1 MSYLRTLVLMLV
13 VFVPATLFAQNAE
26 FKGNITDRQTGEPL
40 PGVNIL
46 LLENARGAATDLD
59 GNYSLKDLLT
69 GTYTARISYI
79 GYLTITETVTI
90 TSSGLT
96 KNFRLDSDVSG
107 LEEVIVTGYTEQGR
121 NQITGAVSVVQPK
134 NIELVPVASFDQ
146 VLQGQSPGL
155 YVTSGSGQPGSAAT
169 VRIRGQASINGG
181 NDPLY
186 IIDGIPIS
194 SQDFATLNAN
204 DFQTIS
210 VLKDASST
218 AEYGSRGTNGV
229 IVITT
234 KKGRSGKTQ
243 INYQSQFG
251 ISTIGKP
258 RFEMMDTQQKLAFE
272 ETRRSGPGWTNSP
285 NNPSYASA
293 SPEERANR
301 DANLAELRGIDTDWT
316 DVFFRDGTTMSHE
329 LNFSGGNEKTRY
341 YVSTNIF
348 GQEGISERS
357 SLDRY
362 TLRVNLDYQAN
373 DNLEVGVNMQ
383 TGYSES
389 SFIESEGGVSLAN
402 PFAAAYLANPYERLF
417 NEDGTVAVGANR
429 TGANAFDRLDKD
441 LNARNEIKTVGKIY
455 ADYTLSDFQFGAS
468 IGIDY
473 NRRDGNR
480 FISPTS
486 FAGTNVANGNAGL
499 LARNTSMT
507 ARITS
512 LVNAR
517 WQKTF
522 NDVHDVSVF
531 AANEFITT
539 RQDGFNYTGYGINV
553 KLPNTPAGITPGT
566 PDNNQIP
573 VVGGFITENALWSQF
588 AILNYSYEQ
597 KYNLKLNIRRDGSS
611 RFGTENQFAV
621 LWAVG
626 SSWIISEEDFM
637 ADFDFVNRLAARIS
651 YGTTGNQAGI
661 GNFQWRPTYGTLS
674 YDGRQG
680 LVPVGVGN
688 PALQWETAKKF
699 NVGVDFDLFD
709 NRLFGR
715 VDYYNELTENLFINQ
730 QLSRTAGFN
739 SLEINA
745 GSMRN
750 EGIEFELGGDL
761 VRTRKLTVS
770 ARLNVA
776 NNINTIEDLGQV
788 SEFEQGTSII
798 REGLSIGSH
807 FAVPWAGV
815 DPATGRA
822 LYRDLE
828 GNVTDQFS
836 NNNQQA
842 IFGTSLPPWTGGGGL
857 DIVFGNLSIR
867 SQFNF
872 AADYSRF
879 NNQTF
884 FQENPNFT
892 QFNQNV
898 IMNTMWTQPGDI
910 TEVQS
915 ANVGREF
922 SSKDIEDASFI
933 RFRNLL
939 VSYNIPGRVFDGL
952 ANIRGMRVFAQGQN
966 LYTWTRFTGFDPED
980 NNNIAQFEYPLPR
993 IFTFGIDINF

>member
-13 VFVPATLFAQNAE
+13 VFVPATLFAQNAV
-26 FKGNITDRQTGEPL
+26 FKGKITDMQTGEPL

-46 LLENARGAATDLD
+46 LLENARGTATDLD
-59 GNYSLKDLLT
+59 GNYSLNDLLT
-69 GTYTARISYI
+69 GTYTVRVSYI
-79 GYLTITETVTI
+79 GYLTITETITI
-90 TSSGLT
+90 TNSGLT
-96 KNFRLDSDVSG
+96 KNFKLESDVSG
-107 LEEVIVTGYTEQGR
+107 LEEVVITGYTEQGR
-121 NQITGAVSVVQPK
+121 NQVTGAVTVVEPK

-146 VLQGQSPGL
+146 ILQGQSPGL
-155 YVTSGSGQPGSAAT
+155 YVTSGSGQPGSAST
-169 VRIRGQASINGG
+169 VLIRGQASINGG
-181 NDPLY
+181 NAPLY

-194 SQDFATLNAN
+194 AGDFATLNPN
-204 DFQTIS
+204 DFQSIS

-234 KKGRSGKTQ
+234 KKGRAGKTQ

-258 RFEMMDTQQKLAFE
+258 RFEMMDTNQKLAFE
-272 ETRRSGPGWTNSP
+272 EKLRNGPGWNFSP

-293 SPEERANR
+293 SPEERASR
-301 DANLAELRGIDTDWT
+301 DAALAELRGINTDWT

-362 TLRVNLDYQAN
+362 TLRLNLDYQAN
-373 DNLEVGVNMQ
+373 DNLEVGVNMT

-389 SFIESEGGVSLAN
+389 SFPPGAGVNLAN
-402 PFAAAYLANPYERLF
+402 PFAAAYLANPYERLY
-417 NEDGTVAVGANR
+417 NDDGTVAVGAGR
-429 TGANAFDRLDKD
+429 TGANSFDRLDKD
-441 LNARNEIKTVGKIY
+441 LSARNELKSVGRIY
-455 ADYTLSDFQFGAS
+455 ADYTISDFQVGAS

-473 NRRDGNR
+473 NRRDANT
-480 FISPTS
+480 FTSPTS
-486 FAGTNVANGNAGL
+486 FAGQNVANGNAGAL
-499 LARNTSMT
+499 NKNTSLT

-531 AANEFITT
+531 AANEFIST
-539 RQDGFNYTGYGINV
+539 RQEGFNYTGYGLNV

-597 KYNLKLNIRRDGSS
+597 KYNLKVNIRRDGSS

-621 LWAVG
+621 LWALG
-626 SSWIISEEDFM
+626 GSWIASEEDFM
-637 ADFDFVNRLAARIS
+637 ADYDFVNRLALRIS

-661 GNFQWRPTYGTLS
+661 GDFQWRPTYGTLS
-674 YDGRQG
+674 YNGQQG
-680 LVPVGVGN
+680 LAPIGVGN
-688 PALQWETAKKF
+688 PSLQWETATKF
-699 NVGVDFDLFD
+699 NVGLDFDLFD
-709 NRLFGR
+709 NRVFGR
-715 VDYYNELTENLFINQ
+715 VDYYNELTNDLFINQ

-739 SLEINA
+739 ALEINA

-750 EGIEFELGGDL
+750 EGIELELGGDL
-761 VRTRKLTVS
+761 VRTKSLTVS
-770 ARLNVA
+770 ARVNVA

-788 SEFEQGTSII
+788 SEFEQGTSIV

-807 FAVPWAGV
+807 FVVPWAGV

-822 LYRDLE
+822 LYRDLD
-828 GNVTDQFS
+828 GNITDQFS
-836 NNNQQA
+836 NNFQQTG
-842 IFGTSLPPWTGGGGL
+842 FGTSLPPWTGGGGL
-857 DIVFGNLSIR
+857 DIVYKNLSIR

-872 AADYSRF
+872 AEGYARF
-879 NNQTF
+879 NNQSF
-884 FQENPNFT
+884 FQENPNFI
-892 QFNQNV
+892 QFNMSTV
-898 IMNTMWTQPGDI
+898 MNTIWTQPGDI

-939 VSYNIPGRVFDGL
+939 VSYNIPGSVFDGL
-952 ANIRGMRVFAQGQN
+952 ANIRGIRVFAQGQN
-966 LYTWTRFTGFDPED
+966 LFTWTKFTGFDPED
-980 NNNIAQFEYPLPR
+980 SNNIASYEYPLPR
-993 IFTFGIDINF
+993 IYTFGLDINF

>member
-1 MSYLRTLVLMLV
+1 MLV
-13 VFVPATLFAQNAE
+13 VFVPATLFAQNAV
-26 FKGNITDRQTGEPL
+26 FKGKITDKQTGEPL

-46 LLENARGAATDLD
+46 LLENARGTATDLD
-59 GNYSLKDLLT
+59 GNFSLDNLLT
-69 GTYTARISYI
+69 GTYTARVTYI

-90 TSSGLT
+90 TGNGLT
-96 KNFRLDSDVSG
+96 KNFQLESDVSS
-107 LEEVIVTGYTEQGR
+107 LEEVVITGYTEQGR
-121 NQITGAVSVVQPK
+121 NQVTGAVTVVEPK

-146 VLQGQSPGL
+146 ILQGQSPGL
-155 YVTSGSGQPGSAAT
+155 YVTSGSGQPGSAST
-169 VRIRGQASINGG
+169 VLIRGQASINGG
-181 NDPLY
+181 NAPLY

-194 SQDFATLNAN
+194 AGDFATLNPN
-204 DFQTIS
+204 DFQSIS

-234 KKGRSGKTQ
+234 KKGRAGKTQ

-251 ISTIGKP
+251 ISTIGTP
-258 RFEMMDTQQKLAFE
+258 RFEMMNTQEKLAFE
-272 ETRRSGPGWTNSP
+272 ERVQIGPGWTNSP

-293 SPEERANR
+293 SPEERAAR
-301 DANLAELRGIDTDWT
+301 DARLAELRSINTDWT

-341 YVSTNIF
+341 YVSTGIF

-373 DNLEVGVNMQ
+373 DNLEVGVNLS

-389 SFIESEGGVSLAN
+389 SFPPGAGVNLAN
-402 PFAAAYLANPYERLF
+402 PFAAAYLANPYERLY
-417 NEDGTVAVGANR
+417 NDDGTVAVGPNL

-441 LNARNEIKTVGKIY
+441 LSANNEIKTVGRIY
-455 ADYTLSDFQFGAS
+455 ADYTMGDFQVGGS

-473 NRRDGNR
+473 NRTDGNT
-480 FISPTS
+480 FTNPLS
-486 FAGTNVANGNAGL
+486 FAGQNVANGNAGAL
-499 LARNTSMT
+499 SKNTSLT

-531 AANEFITT
+531 AANEFIST
-539 RQDGFNYTGYGINV
+539 RQEGFNYTGYGINV

-597 KYNLKLNIRRDGSS
+597 KYNLKVNIRRDGSS
-611 RFGTENQFAV
+611 RFGSENQYAV

-626 SSWIISEEDFM
+626 GSWIASEEDFM
-637 ADFDFVNRLAARIS
+637 ADYDFVNRLALRVS

-674 YDGRQG
+674 YNGQQG
-680 LVPVGVGN
+680 LAPIGVGN
-688 PALQWETAKKF
+688 PALQWETATKF
-699 NVGVDFDLFD
+699 NVGVDFEMFD
-709 NRLFGR
+709 NRVFGR
-715 VDYYNELTENLFINQ
+715 VDYYNELTNDLFINQ
-730 QLSRTAGFN
+730 QLSRTAGFAA
-739 SLEINA
+739 LEINA

-750 EGIEFELGGDL
+750 EGIELELGGDL
-761 VRTRKLTVS
+761 VRTKSLTVS
-770 ARLNVA
+770 ARVNVA

-807 FAVPWAGV
+807 FVVPWAGV
-815 DPATGRA
+815 DPVTGRP
-822 LYRDLE
+822 LYRDLD
-828 GNVTDQFS
+828 GNITDQYSDNFA
-836 NNNQQA
+836 QTG
-842 IFGTSLPPWTGGGGL
+842 FGTSLPPWTGGGGI
-857 DIVFGNLSIR
+857 DIIYKNLSIR

-872 AADYSRF
+872 ASGYSRF
-879 NNQTF
+879 NNQSF
-884 FQENPNFT
+884 FQENHAFANFNLNT
-892 QFNQNV
+892 V
-898 IMNTMWTQPGDI
+898 MNTMWTQPGDI

-915 ANVGREF
+915 SNTERQF
-922 SSKDIEDASFI
+922 TSKDIEDASFI

-939 VSYNIPGRVFDGL
+939 ISYNIPGSVFDGL
-952 ANIRGMRVFAQGQN
+952 ANIRGIRIFAQGQN
-966 LYTWTRFTGFDPED
+966 LRTWTSFTGFDPED
-980 NNNIAQFEYPLPR
+980 SNNIAQYEYPLPR
-993 IFTFGIDINF
+993 IYTFGLDINF